1 MALESVGV
9 CELSYE
15 MLKISKSLKTRDIKE
30 FDEVDVWR
38 LMKVAENIVAI
49 VGKFQLL
56 KHLSREEQRVL

>member
-15 MLKISKSLKTRDIKE
+15 MLKISKSLKGRDIEE

-38 LMKVAENIVAI
+38 LMKAAENIISI
-49 VGKFQLL
+49 VGKFQFL
-56 KHLSREEQRVL
+56 KHLSKEEQKIL